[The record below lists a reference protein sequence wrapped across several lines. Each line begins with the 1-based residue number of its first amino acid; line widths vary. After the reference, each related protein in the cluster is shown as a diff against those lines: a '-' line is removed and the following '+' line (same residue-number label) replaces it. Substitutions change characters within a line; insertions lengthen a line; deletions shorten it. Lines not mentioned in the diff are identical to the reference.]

1 MNNIANCGRPRK
13 CEVAPS
19 SGVRYLTTMANPVT
33 SRMSGT
39 RAVRGW
45 LAVFMALFLVVCG
58 IVHAVAHAAQ
68 PVASAIIVASST
80 TDDSSADGGLGV
92 EATHCQFCGA
102 TSVPA
107 VAVTPAKDAPTE
119 RLVGPRSYDV
129 VQSWKNSDPP
139 PPKS

>member
-1 MNNIANCGRPRK
+1 M
-13 CEVAPS
+13 VAEFATK
-19 SGVRYLTTMANPVT
+19 SGMANLVT
-33 SRMSGT
+33 RTWPGA

-45 LAVFMALFLVVCG
+45 LAVFVALFLVVCG
-58 IVHAVAHAAQ
+58 IVHAVAHFAHAAH

-80 TDDSSADGGLGV
+80 DDSSADGSLNV

-107 VAVTPAKDAPTE
+107 VAVTPAKDAPAA
-119 RLVGPRSYDV
+119 RLVGPRSYDI
-129 VQSWKNSDPP
+129 VQSWKNNDPP

>member
-1 MNNIANCGRPRK
+1 MVNPAT
-13 CEVAPS
+13 
-19 SGVRYLTTMANPVT
+19 SGMPGA
-33 SRMSGT
+33 
-39 RAVRGW
+39 RALRAG

-80 TDDSSADGGLGV
+80 DDSSADGSLNV

-107 VAVTPAKDAPTE
+107 VAVTPAEDAPAA
-119 RLVGPRSYDV
+119 RLVGPRSYDI
-129 VQSWKNSDPP
+129 VQSWKNNDPP